1 MSSTHGS
8 ETPEP
13 TAQQRRNAR
22 VAVICGAVFVAMV
35 GGAYAAVPL
44 YRAFCQ
50 ATGFD
55 GVVRKADAAPEKVLG
70 KSIEVRFD
78 ANVRDLP
85 WDFSALQT
93 AQTIRIGETGLA
105 FFKVTN
111 HASTPITGH
120 AVYNVVPEQAGAYFR
135 KLQCFCFSDQTIAP
149 GRTVEFPVLYFVD
162 PGYATDFET
171 RNKPQVTLSYTF
183 YPAQDGAGGGK
194 RAEATAAKPVSAL
207 GGTPH
212 AGL

>member
-1 MSSTHGS
+1 MSSTPGS
-8 ETPEP
+8 ERPKP
-13 TAQQRRNAR
+13 TAQQRRNAK
-22 VAVICGAVFVAMV
+22 VALVCGAVFAAMV

-55 GVVRKADAAPEKVLG
+55 GVVRRADAAPDKVLG
-70 KSIEVRFD
+70 KTIEVRFD
-78 ANVRDLP
+78 ANIRDLP

-93 AQTIRIGETGLA
+93 SQTIRIGETGLA

-111 HASTPITGH
+111 HAATPITGH

-171 RNKPQVTLSYTF
+171 RNAHQVTLSYTF
-183 YPAQDGAGGGK
+183 YPVKTSPGGGK
-194 RAEATAAKPVSAL
+194 RADVDAAKPVSAL
-207 GGTPH
+207 GGSPR

>member
-1 MSSTHGS
+1 MSSTPGS
-8 ETPEP
+8 ERPAP

-22 VAVICGAVFVAMV
+22 VALVCAAVFAAMV

-50 ATGFD
+50 LTGFD
-55 GVVRKADAAPEKVLG
+55 GVVRKADAAPDTVLEKTVD
-70 KSIEVRFD
+70 IRFD

-85 WDFSALQT
+85 WEFTALQT
-93 AQTIRIGETGLA
+93 SQTIRIGETGLA
-105 FFKVTN
+105 FFRVTN
-111 HASTPITGH
+111 RASTPITGH
-120 AVYNVVPEQAGAYFR
+120 AVYNVVPEQAGAYFQ
-135 KLQCFCFSDQTIAP
+135 KLQCFCFSDQTIGP

-162 PGYATDFET
+162 PKYAEDFET
-171 RNKPQVTLSYTF
+171 RGKQQVTLSYTF

-194 RAEATAAKPVSAL
+194 RAEAVAAKPVSAL
-207 GGTPH
+207 GGSAH